1 MAYLPATMLA
11 GVKAALGI
19 AGTYQDETLS
29 TYIEEVNDFLKGAGV
44 DLDDVK
50 PGLVARGVSDLWNY
64 GAGGGKLS
72 EYFLQ
77 KAAQM
82 SYKGA

>member
-1 MAYLPATMLA
+1 MTQAQMLE
-11 GVKAALGI
+11 GVKNALGI
-19 AGTYQDETLS
+19 GGTYQDNTISE
-29 TYIEEVNDFLKGAGV
+29 YIGEVLDFLRGAGV
-44 DLDDVK
+44 DVDSVK

-72 EYFLQ
+72 DYFMQ
-77 KAAQM
+77 KATQM

>member
-1 MAYLPATMLA
+1 MAYAPETMLA

-19 AGTYQDETLS
+19 GGTYQDATL
-29 TYIEEVNDFLKGAGV
+29 TEYINEVNAFLESAGV
-44 DLDDVK
+44 DMDQVK

-64 GAGGGKLS
+64 GTGGGKLS
-72 EYFLQ
+72 EYFMQ
-77 KAAQM
+77 RAAQL

>member
-1 MAYLPATMLA
+1 MTQAQMLS
-11 GVKAALGI
+11 GVKNALGI
-19 AGTYQDETLS
+19 GGTYQDNTISE
-29 TYIEEVNDFLKGAGV
+29 YITEVLDFLKGAGIDV
-44 DLDDVK
+44 DNVK

-72 EYFLQ
+72 EYFMQ
-77 KAAQM
+77 KATQM

>member
-1 MAYLPATMLA
+1 MTQAQMLE
-11 GVKAALGI
+11 GVKNALGI
-19 AGTYQDETLS
+19 GGTYQDNTIS
-29 TYIEEVNDFLKGAGV
+29 TYIDEVMDFLKGAGV
-44 DLDDVK
+44 DTESVK

-72 EYFLQ
+72 EYFMQ
-77 KAAQM
+77 KATQM

>member
-1 MAYLPATMLA
+1 MTQAQMLA
-11 GVKAALGI
+11 GVKNALGI
-19 AGTYQDETLS
+19 GGTYQDNTISE
-29 TYIEEVNDFLKGAGV
+29 YINEVLDFLKGAGV
-44 DLDDVK
+44 DVDSVK

-72 EYFLQ
+72 EYFMQ
-77 KAAQM
+77 KATQM